1 MSDLKG
7 STSVLNQAHTVIYGD
22 REKTYGDP
30 GKNLR
35 VVADL
40 WTTYLKA
47 RMANRDGGEVSVN
60 AEDVCHMMTLLKVAR
75 LTNTP
80 GHSDSLV
87 DICGYTAL
95 VERINDSQQKA
106 QSPRTETA

>member
-7 STSVLNQAHTVIYGD
+7 STSVLNRAHSIIYGD

-47 RMANRDGGEVSVN
+47 RMTNKGEVVVD

-106 QSPRTETA
+106 QGPHTETA

>member
-47 RMANRDGGEVSVN
+47 RNNGGEVSVN
-60 AEDVCHMMTLLKVAR
+60 AEDVCHMMTLLKIAR

-95 VERINDSQQKA
+95 VERLYDSQQKA
-106 QSPRTETA
+106 QSTRTEAA